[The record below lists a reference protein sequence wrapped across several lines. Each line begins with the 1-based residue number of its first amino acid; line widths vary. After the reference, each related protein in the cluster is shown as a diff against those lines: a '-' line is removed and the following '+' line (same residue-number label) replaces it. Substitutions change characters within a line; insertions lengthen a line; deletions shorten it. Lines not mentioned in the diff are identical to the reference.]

1 MASPKKLQNSTQ
13 HSSML
18 RIQTKSKRK
27 ENERLKNNQEEK
39 GNLKRKKKFKGVEK
53 IKKKDKTIT

>member
-39 GNLKRKKKFKGVEK
+39 GNLKRKKNLKGLRK
-53 IKKKDKTIT
+53 